1 MATSEIVNHLSK
13 FVFGSSLLGYQVEEG
28 IGGGAWYALTQ
39 TPGTIAEF
47 TDDVS
52 PEQSEEH
59 GTDEEDS

>member
-1 MATSEIVNHLSK
+1 MAAGDIVNHLSK

-47 TDDVS
+47 TGMLQCFRLCS
-52 PEQSEEH
+52 SFY
-59 GTDEEDS
+59 GSL